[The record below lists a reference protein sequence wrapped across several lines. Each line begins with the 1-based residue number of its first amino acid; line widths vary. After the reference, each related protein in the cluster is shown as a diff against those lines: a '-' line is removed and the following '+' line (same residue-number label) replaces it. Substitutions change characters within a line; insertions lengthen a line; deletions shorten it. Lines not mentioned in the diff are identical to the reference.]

1 VASDPTNENLIQVW
15 QISRMNIEKEETKT
29 EELAQDIEAFL
40 QKVIEAVEEER
51 EEPRKR
57 VGQKAIL
64 PSLVLWSGM
73 IVAVLRGLGSQLD
86 VWRLVSWHG
95 LWNHKPYKVCDQ
107 AVYNRLAEGGS
118 AYLYTLFLRVGDGLR
133 ERLAP
138 YVQKQIAPFA
148 TGVYALDGSTL
159 DKVARYLPPLRQV
172 ANGDSRLLPGKLVG
186 LFDIRRQQWQAMIHL
201 SNPHQNDK
209 TVAGQLV
216 QGLAKGSLI
225 LADLGFFGFRWFDKL
240 TEWGMWWVSRLREK
254 TTYEVIHTFYEEGDL
269 FDGLVWL
276 GKHRADQAAHAVR
289 LVTFTRGKT
298 HFRYITNVL
307 DPHGLSLHDIAVL
320 YARRWDIELAFKL
333 VKRHL
338 KLHLLWSAK
347 EEIILQQV
355 WSVLI
360 IAQVLHAFQMEI
372 AGLAQ
377 VDPFDVSLEL
387 ITRYVPRLTA
397 EGKNPMQMIVD
408 QGRDFGF
415 IRPSRRIRPQT
426 PPVDA
431 LNFVPLPSDTIL
443 IRKPRY
449 AQRRCDPQ
457 LPSPQNAAPQG
468 VSWYPWLC

>member
-1 VASDPTNENLIQVW
+1 
-15 QISRMNIEKEETKT
+15 MNIEKKQTKT
-29 EELAQDIEAFL
+29 EDLVHDIEAFL
-40 QKVIEAVEEER
+40 QKVIEAVEEEG
-51 EEPRKR
+51 EEPRKC
-57 VGQKAIL
+57 VGQKPIL

-86 VWRLVSWHG
+86 VWRLVSWDG
-95 LWNHKPYKVCDQ
+95 LWHHEPYKVSDQ

-118 AYLYTLFLRVGDGLR
+118 AYLYKLFLRVRDGLS

-138 YVQKQIAPFA
+138 YAQKQIAPFA

-159 DKVARYLPPLRQV
+159 DKVARYLPQLRRV
-172 ANGDSRLLPGKLVG
+172 PNGDSRLLPGKLVG
-186 LFDIRRQQWQAMIHL
+186 LFDIRLQQWREMIHL
-201 SNPHQNDK
+201 PNPHQNDK
-209 TVAGQLV
+209 TVAQQLV

-225 LADLGFFGFRWFDKL
+225 LADLGFFGFHWFDQL

-254 TTYEVIHTFYEEGDL
+254 TTYEVIHTFYEDDDL
-269 FDGLVWL
+269 FDGLIWL
-276 GKHRADQAAHAVR
+276 GKYRADQAAHAVR
-289 LVTFTRGKT
+289 LVTFTMGKT

-307 DPHGLSLHDIAVL
+307 DPQCLSLHDIAVL

-360 IAQVLHAFQMEI
+360 IAQLLHAFQMET

-408 QGRDFGF
+408 HGRDFGF

-431 LNFVPLPSDTIL
+431 LNFVPLPPDTIL
-443 IRKPRY
+443 LRKPRY
-449 AQRRCDPQ
+449 AQRRCDPPA
-457 LPSPQNAAPQG
+457 PSSQNVAPQG